1 MKRLILVTLMLMFV
15 SFTFV
20 FAADTSN
27 VVVTPLETNYS
38 VMYYGVATMGVAGG
52 EDNCTTQWMRCDF
65 IDFTNNPGTLQI
77 WCTDIT
83 GTENINGYIQF
94 SNSTTATTFKE
105 LATDGGLDAI
115 ATTVLW
121 DTVGVAM
128 GVKTYGATYMRLK
141 LDGQTSS
148 PHSVEVNW
156 YMLFAKPPTHY
167 GKYKIANV
175 GDTL

>member
-1 MKRLILVTLMLMFV
+1 MKKLALVLIVLVLF
-15 SFTFV
+15 SYQS

-27 VVVTPLETNYS
+27 VAVSFSETRYS
-38 VMYYGVATMGVAGG
+38 TMYYGVATMGVAGG
-52 EDNCTTQWMRCDF
+52 TDNCTTQWMRADF
-65 IDFTNNPGTLQI
+65 IDFDYTPGTLQI

-83 GTENINGYIQF
+83 GTEDINGYIQF
-94 SNSTTATTFKE
+94 SNSTTGTTFKE
-105 LATDGGLDAI
+105 LATDAGLDAI
-115 ATTVLW
+115 STTVLW
-121 DTVGVAM
+121 DTVGVSM
-128 GVKTYGATYMRLK
+128 GIKTFGATYMRLK

-156 YMLFAKPPTHY
+156 YMLFIKPPELF

>member
-1 MKRLILVTLMLMFV
+1 MKRLILVALMLV
-15 SFTFV
+15 SFTSA

-27 VVVTPLETNYS
+27 VAVSFNETNYS

-52 EDNCTTQWMRCDF
+52 TDNCTTQWMRTDF
-65 IDFTNNPGTLQI
+65 IDFTNNLGTLQI

-83 GTENINGYIQF
+83 GTEDINGYIQF
-94 SNSTTATTFKE
+94 SNSTTGTTFKE
-105 LATDGGLDAI
+105 LATDAGLDAI
-115 ATTVLW
+115 STTVLW
-121 DTVGVAM
+121 DTVGVAT
-128 GVKTYGATYMRLK
+128 GIKTYGATYMRLK

-156 YMLFAKPPTHY
+156 YMLFMKPPTHY